1 MTSLSLRRLV
11 FFAVLSLCV
20 AAEARPRYSL
30 ALFKQVGYW
39 INHNYD
45 CGGACGNHVVYVTVY
60 GADGQPMQGVPIVDA
75 DTGAGY
81 GLTDEF
87 GNARVILA
95 QWRAYRLTIVDH
107 GADVEATP
115 SMYYTVPLYAGFY
128 SWQIEWCY
136 QPEPTAT
143 FTPLDPAYIYD
154 GVRPNGETHSDVTYG
169 LDEYALPQD
178 AGLWWGQTFVANCN
192 RIVSIRAQTTQGA
205 GTHMS
210 WQAAVYECPLEPA
223 SEADIGARVGPIRMS
238 RVIASDE
245 YWTVNVGFGID
256 EVPVVPGQ
264 SYMLKIWNRG
274 REGDERGWLNHWC
287 STGDYY
293 APGGAYRK
301 HDVTDVFGPMEGWD
315 LLGHVVGATVAEP
328 VVMTITSL
336 ERLPDDWLRVLF
348 AGAPEGASEYGVVS
362 SLFPHGPFDPA
373 AGAIVSDL
381 GGGVIEADVPPG
393 PASAGFLKGSAT
405 PE

>member
-1 MTSLSLRRLV
+1 
-11 FFAVLSLCV
+11 
-20 AAEARPRYSL
+20 
-30 ALFKQVGYW
+30 
-39 INHNYD
+39 
-45 CGGACGNHVVYVTVY
+45 
-60 GADGQPMQGVPIVDA
+60 
-75 DTGAGY
+75 
-81 GLTDEF
+81 
-87 GNARVILA
+87 
-95 QWRAYRLTIVDH
+95 VDH
-107 GADVEATP
+107 GADVETTP

-143 FTPLDPAYIYD
+143 FTPLEPAYIYD
-154 GVRPNGETHSDVTYG
+154 GVRPNSETHSDATYG
-169 LDEYALPQD
+169 LDEYTLPQD

-192 RIVSIRAQTTQGA
+192 RIVSVRAQTTQGA

-238 RVIASDE
+238 REIASDE
-245 YWTVNVGFGID
+245 YWTVNVGFAID

-315 LLGHVVGATVAEP
+315 LLGHVVGATVTEP

-336 ERLPDDWLRVLF
+336 ERLPDDWLRILF
-348 AGAPEGASEYGVVS
+348 EGAPEGAAGYGVVS
-362 SLFPHGPFDPA
+362 AMFPGGPFDV
-373 AGAIVSDL
+373 VSDAVVVDL
-381 GGGVIEADVPPG
+381 GGGVIEAEVPPG
-393 PASAGFLKGSAT
+393 GGDAGYLKGSAT